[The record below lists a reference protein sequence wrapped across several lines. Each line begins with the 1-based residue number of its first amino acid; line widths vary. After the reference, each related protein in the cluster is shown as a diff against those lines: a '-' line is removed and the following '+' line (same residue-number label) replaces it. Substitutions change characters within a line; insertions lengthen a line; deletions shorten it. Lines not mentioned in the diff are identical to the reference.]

1 MTRIITITSGL
12 ERTGKTQLGINAA
25 LDLARKGHTVGYYH
39 EGGGSLPINQ
49 LLRLPQHSLPNHPGT
64 RGGVLRR
71 GYQGVDIVSSRI
83 SLSNWGGLD
92 AEQLAALLAAHE
104 VWSDYDDF
112 LIDTSG
118 MSPHGVVSCCNSSP
132 LVVLVV
138 TPEPQSQAEAFGL
151 LKILHLN
158 AFDNQVL
165 LVVNRTDA
173 RTDVND
179 IHAHLADMAREHLGM
194 VIPLLGSVAED
205 EQVQSAQQLRQAFTS
220 IYPESTVAR
229 QVVELVVTLDALQPG
244 TIRSRPVLPAFWKAV
259 ADAMRK
265 PVHLAGNTDLV
276 EYPHPDEFSDSGTR
290 DEGEHQRSEAT
301 TLLRFEGPLA
311 RLDRVLAGFSGVIQ
325 VIADD
330 LQSFHQ
336 RIVELNTGQDRP
348 GEWPLTDARV
358 LELTL
363 ATILKILRDSINY
376 QEQVCFEVEEYRV
389 DSTDSDWLRAGH
401 YIKYV
406 FLVPGQGNAIDLIG
420 EELQRIPDLRRSMGE
435 EGTCICEALS
445 AAREACLSVINNPQG
460 EIRVNYW
467 HQPET
472 RTSVQ
477 PENTARDGAAGRGM
491 ARYPANGRLH

>member
-12 ERTGKTQLGINAA
+12 DGTGKTQLGINVA

-49 LLRLPQHSLPNHPGT
+49 LLRLPQHSLPNHPAT
-64 RGGVLRR
+64 RGGMLRR
-71 GYQGVDIVSSRI
+71 GYQGVDILSSRI

-118 MSPHGVVSCCNSSP
+118 MSPHGVITCCNCSP

-138 TPEPQSQAEAFGL
+138 TPEPQSRAEAFGL

-158 AFDNQVL
+158 GFNNRVL
-165 LVVNRTDA
+165 LVVNRA
-173 RTDVND
+173 GALTDVND
-179 IHAHLADMAREHLGM
+179 IHASLADLAGKHLGM
-194 VIPLLGSVAED
+194 EIPLLGAVAED
-205 EQVQSAQQLRQAFTS
+205 EQVQSAQRLRQAFTS
-220 IYPESTVAR
+220 IYPESTPAG
-229 QVVELVVTLDALQPG
+229 QVVELVHALDEMQPG
-244 TIRSRPVLPAFWKAV
+244 ATRRRAVLPAFWRAV
-259 ADAMRK
+259 TEAMHK
-265 PVHLAGNTDLV
+265 PVHLAGHTDLV
-276 EYPHPDEFSDSGTR
+276 EYPPTEVFSDRTSHG
-290 DEGEHQRSEAT
+290 EGESQRSETT

-311 RLDRVLAGFSGVIQ
+311 RLDRVVTGFSSVMQ

-336 RIVELNTGQDRP
+336 HIVELNTGQERP
-348 GEWPLTDARV
+348 DEWPLTDANV
-358 LELTL
+358 LEFTL

-389 DSTDSDWLRAGH
+389 DSADSDWLRAGQ

-406 FLVPGQGNAIDLIG
+406 FLAPGQANAIDLIG
-420 EELQRIPDLRRSMGE
+420 EELQRIPDLRRSTGE

-445 AAREACLSVINNPQG
+445 VAREACLSVINTPQG

-467 HQPET
+467 HQPES
-472 RTSVQ
+472 RTAAQ
-477 PENTARDGAAGRGM
+477 PEETARETGAGRGL